1 MTAYYNEF
9 DPFAA
14 SWLEELIKDGL
25 IAPGVVDRRSIVD
38 VVPSELKGYTQ
49 CHFFAGIGVW
59 SLALRIAGW
68 SDDRPIWT
76 GSAPCQPFSAAGKG
90 DGFDDERHLWPAFHW
105 HIAHGKPTD
114 VPVIG
119 EQVASKA
126 GRAWFDLVQSDM
138 EALDHACGA
147 VDTSAAGNGAPF
159 IGQRLY
165 WLATANQ
172 SRSQRWTTVE
182 RGGCGDQLA
191 AGSDGVVVGLAA
203 SDSESGQWYT
213 RTVSGEET
221 EVSGQRELDGDFN
234 HRHSNGQR
242 PERMA
247 PSRSDGL
254 QTAIFDLAGSTSP
267 NAERKTGYAGL
278 HGEHGDGIP
287 LRPTDFWSD
296 PDWLLCRDP
305 DGARF
310 RPVEPSTLIVAD
322 GRAIRWRMAEGSG
335 EGGQIQTHFPLA
347 QAKEYLNRLD
357 EVRGAGNALNVA
369 QAANFIS
376 AVTEYLDQ

>member
-1 MTAYYNEF
+1 MLVYYNEIDDF
-9 DPFAA
+9 CC
-14 SWLEELIKDGL
+14 SWLSNLMDDGL
-25 IAPGVVDRRSIVD
+25 ISPGKIDNRDIRD
-38 VVPSELKGYTQ
+38 VTPVELTHYERA
-49 CHFFAGIGVW
+49 HFFAGIGLW
-59 SLALRIAGW
+59 ELALNISGW
-68 SDDRPIWT
+68 SGPIWT
-76 GSAPCQPFSAAGKG
+76 GSCPCQPFSAAGKG

-105 HIAHGKPTD
+105 HIAHGKPAD

-147 VDTSAAGNGAPF
+147 VDTSAAGSGAPF

-165 WLATANQ
+165 WLAKANQ
-172 SRSQRWTTVE
+172 SGSQRRITIE
-182 RGGCGDQLA
+182 RERRGDQLV

-242 PERMA
+242 PERMT
-247 PSRSDGL
+247 PSDCEQHDR
-254 QTAIFDLAGSTSP
+254 AGEPGQRWWSESP
-267 NAERKTGYAGL
+267 DHR
-278 HGEHGDGIP
+278 DRIP

-322 GRAIRWRMAEGSG
+322 GRPVRWRMAEGSG

-376 AVTEYLDQ
+376 AVMEYLDQ